1 MQRSQSQE
9 DLQKA
14 LQMSMFDR
22 ENHFYS
28 DPELIQALG
37 DSQHEYIETYHE
49 QMARAMQMSA
59 LEKEIT
65 NSKGH
70 LSKTS

>member
-28 DPELIQALG
+28 DPETIQALG
-37 DSQHEYIETYHE
+37 DSRQEYMEAYHE
-49 QMARAMQMSA
+49 
-59 LEKEIT
+59 
-65 NSKGH
+65 
-70 LSKTS
+70 